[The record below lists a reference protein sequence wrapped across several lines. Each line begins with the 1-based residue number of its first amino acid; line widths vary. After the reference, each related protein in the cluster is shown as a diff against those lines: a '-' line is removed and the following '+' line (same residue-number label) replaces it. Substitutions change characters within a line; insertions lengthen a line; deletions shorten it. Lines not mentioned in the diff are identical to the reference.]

1 MDNKVNLIE
10 RLSEEE
16 KKDLALDRAR
26 RDGDKYKYLIILKGE
41 FKDNDG
47 GEWRNWEL
55 IQGRQAAYDLIKEY
69 LESES
74 DPESDIIIDVTESYI
89 ISQPPVIT
97 EKTPRITFDNML
109 TIYRFMQEMLIK
121 NLVKDESA
129 FSIEDYYD
137 GE

>member
-1 MDNKVNLIE
+1 MDKVNLIE
-10 RLSEEE
+10 KLSEEE
-16 KKDLALDRAR
+16 KRDLALDKAR

-41 FKDNDG
+41 FKDSED

-55 IQGRQAAYDLIKEY
+55 VQGRQAAYDLIKEY

-74 DPESDIIIDVTESYI
+74 DPETDVIIDVTESYI